1 VGGLSPETTEEDL
14 RAYFQNNYGKVKQK
28 LNKIVRSKKYTFNV
42 MFCVQVSQ
50 CSLMFDTTTK
60 RHRGFG
66 FVTLE
71 TEDIVDKIC
80 EERFHKINDKRVR
93 NSLVNTSNANDFPKA
108 VNAAKSERFG

>member
-1 VGGLSPETTEEDL
+1 
-14 RAYFQNNYGKVKQK
+14 
-28 LNKIVRSKKYTFNV
+28 
-42 MFCVQVSQ
+42 M
-50 CSLMFDTTTK
+50 
-60 RHRGFG
+60 
-66 FVTLE
+66 TLE